1 MKRDLLIKFRAD
13 RSQNE
18 MAKIYG
24 VTQQVWS
31 RWENGTQ
38 KPKIFT
44 MKRLENDIGKPME
57 EIFFDVF
64 NTQKA

>member
-1 MKRDLLIKFRAD
+1 MKRPLLIEFRGE
-13 RSQNE
+13 RSQTE
-18 MAKIYG
+18 MAKMYG
-24 VTQQVWS
+24 VSQQIWS

-38 KPKIFT
+38 KPKTIT
-44 MKRLENDIGKPME
+44 MKQLENDIGKPME